1 MPFGYGKSPMRRPSR
16 KSRRSSRRNSKAA
29 VSFKKTVR
37 VPLATKGQLARLSKQ
52 VRYNTSQSFGDLQKS
67 QQRLIFATGESYL
80 RGTIS
85 VQTPHIILHQAIQNN
100 TPIHSLLY
108 TVGVPPLGDTL
119 TTNLPARWQNYV
131 LDQVVNNN
139 PVINNSGVIGTVSD
153 TFIDNFDQ
161 LRQWPVALG
170 VQSKFVHYKSLYTF
184 NFLAKS
190 CQGYYQIDLVTPR
203 RSLQPSLSTTYT
215 LPDGAAGFC
224 GMCPGTNA
232 EYLPNPTY
240 FKRKRL
246 ARGYFNTANTDGEL
260 KTNPN
265 FCVKLMVKNSR
276 GRKLIV
282 ASQLDQTAP
291 PPVISPAEIPLHQQ
305 MWIIVSSSI
314 QQSAQTA
321 ASNLSYQCVR
331 TNWWRDYLG
340 SSH

>member
-1 MPFGYGKSPMRRPSR
+1 MPFGYGKSTMRRRSG
-16 KSRRSSRRNSKAA
+16 KSRRSSRRRSKAA

-52 VRYNTSQSFGDLQKS
+52 VRYNTSQAFGELQKN

-85 VQTPHIILHQAIQNN
+85 VQTPHLILHQALQNN

-108 TVGVPPLGDTL
+108 TVGVPPAGDSL
-119 TTNLPARWQNYV
+119 TTNLPARWQNYI

-139 PVINNSGVIGTVSD
+139 PVLNGSGILGTCSATV
-153 TFIDNFDQ
+153 IDNFDQ
-161 LRQWPVALG
+161 LRQWPVAAG

-190 CQGYYQIDLVTPR
+190 CTGYYQIDLITPR
-203 RSLQPSLSTTYT
+203 RSLLPATSTTYS

-224 GMCPGTNA
+224 GMCPGTNS

-240 FKRKRL
+240 YKRRRL
-246 ARGYFNTANTDGEL
+246 ARGYFNTSAVDGQL

-265 FCVKLMVKNSR
+265 FCVKLLVKNSR
-276 GRKLIV
+276 GKKLIV
-282 ASQLDQTAP
+282 ASQLDLAAP
-291 PPVISPAEIPLHQQ
+291 SGVISPAEIPLHQH
-305 MWIIVSSSI
+305 MWIVVSSSI
-314 QQSAQTA
+314 QQSAQTVQ
-321 ASNLSYQCVR
+321 SNLSYQCVR